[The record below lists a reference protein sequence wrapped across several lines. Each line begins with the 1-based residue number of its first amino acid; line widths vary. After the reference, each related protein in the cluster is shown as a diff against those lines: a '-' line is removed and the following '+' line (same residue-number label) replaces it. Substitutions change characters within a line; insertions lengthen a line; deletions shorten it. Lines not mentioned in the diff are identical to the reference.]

1 MACAKNL
8 FVHVPAKSIIFG
20 LKKLA
25 VWPCRKQLFLERELK
40 SVLKMPVV
48 LRGVLTVA
56 KFNRDAPFL
65 EQPFRYIDPIS
76 VALAPSPQFV
86 R

>member
-1 MACAKNL
+1 
-8 FVHVPAKSIIFG
+8 
-20 LKKLA
+20 
-25 VWPCRKQLFLERELK
+25 LFLERELK